1 MIVLIDGIARG
12 LIGGTTGG
20 QMLPQEVAQQRNRR
34 ERYAA
39 GSVVK
44 DRRAKAREQIYRCTN
59 DGAKLVRM
67 QSLPP
72 SMRMDGAAMAK
83 IDTSVRSSCEKMGK
97 LDAGL
102 VDGISRC
109 AVSVQGEKKI
119 QGQEKK
125 RWGKIGMRRA
135 RFKVVAQRLVQVT

>member
-1 MIVLIDGIARG
+1 
-12 LIGGTTGG
+12 
-20 QMLPQEVAQQRNRR
+20 MLSQEVAQYRQCRG
-34 ERYAA
+34 RYTA
-39 GSVVK
+39 GSAVK
-44 DRRAKAREQIYRCTN
+44 EGRVEAREQIYRFTTN
-59 DGAKLVRM
+59 SAKLMRM

-72 SMRMDGAAMAK
+72 GMRMDGAAMAK

-97 LDAGL
+97 LDAGF
-102 VDGISRC
+102 VDGVWRC
-109 AVSVQGEKKI
+109 AESVQGEKKI